1 MLNGL
6 ETKMTAVVADGMQ
19 SRAGFVVVEAPTG
32 LTAAAG
38 SGAVRVSV
46 SQWTGFPGFQRDSVA
61 FPTNTSSRRILGLD
75 FQATLEF
82 LRTPAAA
89 GDAEAVT
96 SRSLLLEDMSLVSHL
111 LGADDVRG
119 GKAFIPAAPDPG
131 FEVLSFD
138 LITGSLP
145 VALAGGSLAGLLQYR
160 GRAHIWPPGVTGPE
174 KLIRTLD
181 TAITA
186 QPLTFSLDRPVTP
199 AGGSTKVRARS
210 LNPHRSIAV
219 TVASDLAPAQRG
231 AITSGSAGVE
241 PGVRIVAVT
250 QPETVIDYTAPA
262 GNLGTTR
269 VEFVSVYLAT
279 IEGLRGIFL
288 GSATVHLQP

>member
-6 ETKMTAVVADGMQ
+6 EAKMTAVVADGMQ
-19 SRAGFVVVEAPTG
+19 SRAGFVVVEAPTV

-38 SGAVRVSV
+38 RGAVRVSV
-46 SQWTGFPGFQRDSVA
+46 SQWAGFSGFQRDSIA
-61 FPTNTSSRRILGLD
+61 FPTNTTSRRILGLD

-82 LRTPAAA
+82 LRTPTAA

-111 LGADDVRG
+111 LAGDDVRG

-138 LITGSLP
+138 LVTGSLP
-145 VALAGGSLAGLLQYR
+145 VALASGSLSGLLQYQ
-160 GRAHIWPPGVTGPE
+160 GRAHIWPPTVTGPE
-174 KLIRTLD
+174 GLISAID
-181 TAITA
+181 TALSA
-186 QPLTFSLDRPVTP
+186 QPLAFSVDRPVTP
-199 AGGSTKVRARS
+199 AGGATKVRVRS
-210 LNPHRSIAV
+210 LNPNRSIAV
-219 TVASDLAPAQRG
+219 TVASDLAPGQRG
-231 AITSGSAGVE
+231 AITSGSAGAE

-250 QPETVIDYTAPA
+250 QPETVIDYAAPA